1 MLFERVETAT
11 PELTIGGKPPI
22 HVGERLGP
30 QPVPAPL
37 ALRAHA
43 HDTGVAQDAQM
54 LRHPRLADRE
64 AVDQL
69 ADGPFAVTE
78 EVENAPAL
86 RVREDVEGGVHP
98 RVDYSIVIYPESDIA
113 CPGAGV
119 GRSTDAHRHG
129 PHRRDNRLASS
140 RRRNSRRGPGGPENH
155 R

>member
-37 ALRAHA
+37 ALSAHT

-64 AVDQL
+64 PVDQL

-78 EVENAPAL
+78 QVENPPAL
-86 RVREDVEGGVHP
+86 RVREDVESGVHT
-98 RVDYSIVIYPESDIA
+98 RRLLHSYISSKRYSLHRN
-113 CPGAGV
+113 GV
-119 GRSTDAHRHG
+119 GRSSPCA
-129 PHRRDNRLASS
+129 P
-140 RRRNSRRGPGGPENH
+140 PPP
-155 R
+155 

>member
-37 ALRAHA
+37 ALSAHT

-64 AVDQL
+64 PVDQL

-78 EVENAPAL
+78 QVENPPAL
-86 RVREDVEGGVHP
+86 RVREDVEGGVHT
-98 RVDYSIVIYPESDIA
+98 RVDYSIVIYPPSDIA
-113 CPGAGV
+113 RTETVWDDRAH
-119 GRSTDAHRHG
+119 AHRHR
-129 PHRRDNRLASS
+129 PHRRDNRLAS
-140 RRRNSRRGPGGPENH
+140 RRRGNSRRDPGRSENH